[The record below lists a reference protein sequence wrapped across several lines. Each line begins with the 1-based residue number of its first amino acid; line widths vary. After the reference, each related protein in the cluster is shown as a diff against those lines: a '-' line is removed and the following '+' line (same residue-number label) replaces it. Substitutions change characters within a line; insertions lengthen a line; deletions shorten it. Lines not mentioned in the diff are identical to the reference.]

1 MELGHETVGLVPH
14 LRIPLL
20 GVAALVGVLG
30 LVQRPAGAEDVYS
43 SGSVEARVR
52 SSLHLRAHERAPI
65 DIQVRNTSGVPC
77 DLLVALSPE
86 YVDSFHDVAML
97 PEPTD
102 GWSVVLEDVAPG
114 EERLVAL
121 ELEAGAPGPRHGEVR
136 IRGGRGE
143 DLTIPLRTFVAP

>member
-1 MELGHETVGLVPH
+1 MELGHATVGLVPY

-20 GVAALVGVLG
+20 GLAALVGVLG
-30 LVQRPAGAEDVYS
+30 LVQRPAGAADVYS
-43 SGSVEARVR
+43 TGAVEARVR

-65 DIQVRNTSGVPC
+65 DIEVRNTSGIPC
-77 DLLVALSPE
+77 DLLVTLSPE
-86 YVDSFHDVAML
+86 YVDSFRDVAMI

-102 GWSVVLEDVAPG
+102 RWSVLLENVAPG

-121 ELEAGAPGPRHGEVR
+121 ELEAGTPGPRHGEVR
-136 IRGGRGE
+136 IRSGRGE